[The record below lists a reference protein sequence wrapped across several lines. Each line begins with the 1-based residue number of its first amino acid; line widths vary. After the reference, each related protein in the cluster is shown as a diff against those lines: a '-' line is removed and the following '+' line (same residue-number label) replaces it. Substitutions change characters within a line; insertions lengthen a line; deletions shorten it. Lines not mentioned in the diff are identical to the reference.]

1 MFESQSIGSLEITN
15 VNNMTNKKLSE
26 KVVTIIKSFLELN
39 YSFSRIQK
47 ELKQRN
53 LYASKGSISAIKNGI
68 IDGQKPRKKKK
79 KGRKIFKK
87 MDQKKLSSLK
97 RALTLDNPPSQVTL
111 SNRFGVSRST
121 IQYYIKKFGLKRV
134 KKARVHYLSEAAI
147 SKRAKRSWP
156 LYLLLKD
163 KLSQIITTD
172 EKLFHMSDCN
182 QETSHYYK
190 EKGAIQRKLLAH
202 KPCGFGKSLMVWGG
216 ICSNGKTE
224 LRFVRPGIKIN
235 SDYYIEQILKPFLK
249 QDIPKLYP
257 DKNYILQQDSAPSH
271 SSQKTQNFLKSENIK
286 FIPTEKW
293 TPYSPDNSPM
303 DYFVWGYMLNELKFK
318 KAKDIDG
325 FKRHLKTIW
334 KNMPQNFID
343 KALKSWPRRCRLIY
357 KAKGHQIE

>member
-1 MFESQSIGSLEITN
+1 
-15 VNNMTNKKLSE
+15 
-26 KVVTIIKSFLELN
+26 
-39 YSFSRIQK
+39 
-47 ELKQRN
+47 
-53 LYASKGSISAIKNGI
+53 
-68 IDGQKPRKKKK
+68 
-79 KGRKIFKK
+79 
-87 MDQKKLSSLK
+87 
-97 RALTLDNPPSQVTL
+97 
-111 SNRFGVSRST
+111 
-121 IQYYIKKFGLKRV
+121 
-134 KKARVHYLSEAAI
+134 
-147 SKRAKRSWP
+147 
-156 LYLLLKD
+156 
-163 KLSQIITTD
+163 
-172 EKLFHMSDCN
+172 
-182 QETSHYYK
+182 
-190 EKGAIQRKLLAH
+190 
-202 KPCGFGKSLMVWGG
+202 MVWGG

-257 DKNYILQQDSAPSH
+257 DKNYIQQDSAPSH
-271 SSQKTQNFLKSENIK
+271 SYQKTQNFLKSENIK